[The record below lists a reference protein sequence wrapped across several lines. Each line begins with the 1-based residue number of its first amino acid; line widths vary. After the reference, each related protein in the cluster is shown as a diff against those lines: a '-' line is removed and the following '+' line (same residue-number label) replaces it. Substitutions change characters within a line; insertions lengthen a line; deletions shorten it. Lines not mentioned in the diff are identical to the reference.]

1 MWRGQSKDGLKIMS
15 LEHLEGL
22 VLLGHLLRGQG
33 VLVGGQGRRGRGLGG
48 GDRRGRDHNRGGEAA
63 GHGARR
69 LDVMLLLNL
78 KCGNM

>member
-33 VLVGGQGRRGRGLGG
+33 RRGRGLGG
-48 GDRRGRDHNRGGEAA
+48 GDRRGRDHNRGGEAP
-63 GHGARR
+63 GQGARG
-69 LDVMLLLNL
+69 LTDVMLLLNL
-78 KCGNM
+78 KCGNK